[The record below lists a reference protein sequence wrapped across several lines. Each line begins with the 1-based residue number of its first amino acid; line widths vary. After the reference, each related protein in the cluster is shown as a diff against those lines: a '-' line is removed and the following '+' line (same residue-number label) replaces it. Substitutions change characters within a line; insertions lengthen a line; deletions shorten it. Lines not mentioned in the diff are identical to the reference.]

1 MVHFLRLY
9 SDYIVILDTDINDTM
24 AWKCLWNETKFDM
37 FIEYDSFPFIIYRNA
52 EIYMYMYFDW

>member
-1 MVHFLRLY
+1 
-9 SDYIVILDTDINDTM
+9 M